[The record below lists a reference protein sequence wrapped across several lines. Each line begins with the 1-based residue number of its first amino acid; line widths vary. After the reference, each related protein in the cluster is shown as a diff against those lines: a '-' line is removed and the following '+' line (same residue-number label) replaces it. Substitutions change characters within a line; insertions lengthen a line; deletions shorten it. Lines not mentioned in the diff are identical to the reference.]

1 MQYVLARMRL
11 MPWSWHHTGML
22 GAHDL
27 PPLNLQALPP
37 EAAAWI
43 ARWQHAERQLALR
56 DQALVDRDRELLQA
70 RDLLQR
76 KDRDIAWRDAKIE
89 KITFELARLKRW
101 KFGASSEAMD
111 ADQRRLFEETI
122 AEDEASLRAQLE
134 QLRLQAAADDA
145 GKAKPKEAPRQPRR
159 QALPEH
165 LRRVE
170 HRHEPDST
178 DCQEPGCGR
187 PMTRIGEDMSERL
200 DIVPAE
206 FFVHRHIYGK
216 WACRC
221 CQVLRQASSIPEL
234 IEGGMAASG
243 LIAHTLISRCVD
255 HLPYYRQEA
264 INARSGV
271 HTPRSTL
278 AAWAGQAGAA
288 LEPLYEV
295 HKAFILAC
303 RVLHADETPVK
314 LLDPG
319 AGKTRRAYVW
329 AYARSWHDAVPG
341 VIYEFCLG
349 RGAQYP
355 KTFLAGNAQQGRGR
369 WSGTLLTDRYGGY
382 DSVLDPRIHPDRISA
397 ACVAHARRKFDEL
410 ARDGTSPIGDEAI
423 RRYARIYAVEAELK
437 DMNDDERQ
445 AQRQRLAKPLWDNLK
460 QWLELERRL
469 VADGGAAAGA
479 IDYTLGHWSTLTRY
493 LDDGAV
499 AIDNNHLERQ
509 IKPWAMGRRAWL
521 FAGSE
526 LAGQRTA
533 MVMSLVQ
540 SARLNG
546 HDPWAY
552 LRDVLARLP
561 TQLNSRIEELLPHR
575 WQPSAVC

>member
-1 MQYVLARMRL
+1 VQFVHLLMRG
-11 MPWSWHHTGML
+11 MPWCWHHAVML
-22 GAHDL
+22 GMHDL

-43 ARWQHAERQLALR
+43 ARWQHAEQQLALR
-56 DQALVDRDRELLQA
+56 NKALVERDRELGQA

-76 KDRDIAWRDAKIE
+76 KDRDIAWRDAKID

-101 KFGASSEAMD
+101 KFGASSEAMN

-134 QLRLQAAADDA
+134 DLRNEAAAAVD
-145 GKAKPKEAPRQPRR
+145 AKPKAAPCRPRR

-165 LRRVE
+165 LRRVQ

-221 CQVLRQASSIPEL
+221 CQILKQATSIPEL

-243 LIAHTLISRCVD
+243 LIAHTLISRRVD

-295 HKAFILAC
+295 HKAFVLAC
-303 RVLHADETPVK
+303 RVLHADETPVA

-319 AGKTRRAYVW
+319 ASKTRRAYVW
-329 AYARSWHDAVPG
+329 AYARSWHDAVSG
-341 VIYEFCLG
+341 VVYEFCLG
-349 RGAQYP
+349 RGAQFP
-355 KTFLAGNAQQGRGR
+355 KTFLARDARQGRSR
-369 WSGTLLTDRYGGY
+369 WSGTLLTDRYAGY
-382 DSVLDPRIHPDRISA
+382 ESVLDPRIHPDRFSA
-397 ACVAHARRKFDEL
+397 ACVAHARRKFEEL
-410 ARDGTSPIGDEAI
+410 ARADTSPIGDEAI
-423 RRYARIYAVEAELK
+423 RRYARIYAVEADLK
-437 DMNDDERQ
+437 GMSNGERKS
-445 AQRQRLAKPLWDNLK
+445 QRQELAKPLWDKLK
-460 QWLELERRL
+460 TWLELERRL
-469 VADGGAAAGA
+469 VVDGGAAAGA
-479 IDYTLGHWSTLTRY
+479 IDYTLGHWTALTRY

-521 FAGSE
+521 FASSE

-575 WQPSAVC
+575 WQPSASR

>member
-1 MQYVLARMRL
+1 MSMQFVLAPMCCG
-11 MPWSWHHTGML
+11 PASWHHVVML
-22 GAHDL
+22 GTHDL
-27 PPLNLQALPP
+27 PPLSLQALPP

-43 ARWQHAERQLALR
+43 ARWQHVERQLALR
-56 DQALVDRDRELLQA
+56 DQALALRDSELGQA

-76 KDRDIAWRDAKIE
+76 KERDIAWRDAKIE

-101 KFGASSEAMD
+101 KFGASSEAMN

-134 QLRLQAAADDA
+134 QLRNEAAATAVD
-145 GKAKPKEAPRQPRR
+145 AKPKTPPRRPRR

-170 HRHEPDST
+170 HRHEPEST
-178 DCQEPGCGR
+178 DCCEPGCGR

-216 WACRC
+216 WACRG
-221 CQVLRQASSIPEL
+221 CQVLKQASSIPEL

-243 LIAHTLISRCVD
+243 LIAHTLINRCVD

-295 HKAFILAC
+295 HKAFVLAC
-303 RVLHADETPVK
+303 RVLHADETPVA

-329 AYARSWHDAVPG
+329 AYARSWHDAVPA
-341 VIYEFCLG
+341 VVYEFCLG

-355 KTFLAGNAQQGRGR
+355 KAFLAGDARQGRAR
-369 WSGTLLTDRYGGY
+369 WSGTMLTDRYGGY
-382 DSVLDPRIHPDRISA
+382 DSVLDPRIHPDRFSA

-437 DMNDDERQ
+437 DMSDDERQ
-445 AQRQRLAKPLWDNLK
+445 IQRQELAKPLWDKLK
-460 QWLELERRL
+460 TWLELERRL
-469 VADGGAAAGA
+469 VADGGAAARA
-479 IDYTLGHWSTLTRY
+479 IDYTLGHWTALTRY
-493 LDDGAV
+493 LEDGAV

-509 IKPWAMGRRAWL
+509 IKRN
-521 FAGSE
+521 S
-526 LAGQRTA
+526 
-533 MVMSLVQ
+533 
-540 SARLNG
+540 
-546 HDPWAY
+546 
-552 LRDVLARLP
+552 P
-561 TQLNSRIEELLPHR
+561 TKTVADGLSG
-575 WQPSAVC
+575 

>member
-1 MQYVLARMRL
+1 
-11 MPWSWHHTGML
+11 ML
-22 GAHDL
+22 GTHDL

-37 EAAAWI
+37 EAAAWV
-43 ARWQHAERQLALR
+43 ARWQHAEQQLALR
-56 DQALVDRDRELLQA
+56 EQALVDRDRELDQA

-101 KFGASSEAMD
+101 KFGASSEAMNTE
-111 ADQRRLFEETI
+111 QRRLFEEAT
-122 AEDEASLRAQLE
+122 AEDEANLRAQLE
-134 QLRLQAAADDA
+134 QLRREAAETTVD
-145 GKAKPKEAPRQPRR
+145 AKPKAAPRRPRR
-159 QALPEH
+159 QQLPEH

-170 HRHEPDST
+170 HRHEPEST
-178 DCQEPGCGR
+178 NCPASNCGR
-187 PMTRIGEDMSERL
+187 PMTRIGEEVSERL

-221 CQVLRQASSIPEL
+221 CQILKQAPSIPEL

-295 HKAFILAC
+295 HKAFVLAC
-303 RVLHADETPVK
+303 RVLHADETPVA

-319 AGKTRRAYVW
+319 AGKTRKAYVW
-329 AYARSWHDAVPG
+329 AYARSWHDPVPG
-341 VIYEFCLG
+341 VVYEFCLG

-355 KTFLAGNAQQGRGR
+355 KAFLAGDVRRGRRR
-369 WSGTLLTDRYGGY
+369 WSGTLLTDRYTGY
-382 DSVLDPRIHPDRISA
+382 DSVLDPRIHTDRISA
-397 ACVAHARRKFDEL
+397 ACVAHARRKFEEL
-410 ARDGTSPIGDEAI
+410 TRSGTSPIGEEAI

-437 DMNDDERQ
+437 DMSEGERMS
-445 AQRQRLAKPLWDNLK
+445 QRQQLAKPLWAKLK

-469 VADGGAAAGA
+469 VAGGSSVAGA
-479 IDYTLGHWSTLTRY
+479 IDYTLSHWSALTHY

-561 TQLNSRIEELLPHR
+561 TQRSSQIEDLLPHR
-575 WQPSAVC
+575 WRAASEAAP

>member
-1 MQYVLARMRL
+1 MLVPMRGTARSGTMAF
-11 MPWSWHHTGML
+11 ML
-22 GAHDL
+22 GTRDL

-37 EAAAWI
+37 EAAVLI
-43 ARWQHAERQLALR
+43 GRWQQQVHQQLALR
-56 DQALVDRDRELLQA
+56 DQALIERDGELAKHQE
-70 RDLLQR
+70 LLQR

-101 KFGASSEAMD
+101 KFGAKSEAMS
-111 ADQRRLFEETI
+111 ADQRRLFEETL
-122 AEDEASLRAQLE
+122 AEDEASLRAHLE
-134 QLRLQAAADDA
+134 KLRSEAASAVD
-145 GKAKPKEAPRQPRR
+145 AKPKAPPRQPRR

-170 HRHEPDST
+170 HRHEPEST
-178 DCQEPGCGR
+178 DCPEPECGR
-187 PMTRIGEDMSERL
+187 PMTRIGEDTSERL

-221 CQVLRQASSIPEL
+221 CQTLKQAPSIPEL
-234 IEGGMAASG
+234 IERGMAASG
-243 LIAHTLISRCVD
+243 LVAHTLVCRFVD

-264 INARSGV
+264 INARGGV

-295 HKAFILAC
+295 HKAFVLAC
-303 RVLHADETPVK
+303 RVLHADETPVA

-319 AGKTRRAYVW
+319 AGKTRKAYVW

-341 VIYEFCLG
+341 VVYDFCLG

-355 KTFLAGNAQQGRGR
+355 KAFLAGDARQGRAR

-382 DSVLDPRIHPDRISA
+382 ESVLDPRIHPDRFSA

-410 ARDGTSPIGDEAI
+410 ARAGTSPIGDEAI
-423 RRYARIYAVEAELK
+423 RRYALIYAVEAELK
-437 DMNDDERQ
+437 DMSDSERH
-445 AQRQRLAKPLWDNLK
+445 AQRQRLAKPLWDRLG

-469 VADGGAAAGA
+469 VVDGGATALA
-479 IDYTLGHWSTLTRY
+479 IDYTLGHWTALTRY

-526 LAGQRTA
+526 LAGQRA
-533 MVMSLVQ
+533 AIVMSLVQ

-561 TQLNSRIEELLPHR
+561 TQLDSRIEELLPHR
-575 WQPSAVC
+575 WQPSAAC